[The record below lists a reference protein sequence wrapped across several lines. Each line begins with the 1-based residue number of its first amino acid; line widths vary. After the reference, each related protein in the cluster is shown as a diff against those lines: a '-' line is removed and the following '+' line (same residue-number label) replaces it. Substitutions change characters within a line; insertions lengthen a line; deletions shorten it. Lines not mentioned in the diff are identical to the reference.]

1 MTEKE
6 VKKSLKD
13 MKKFTREVTSSKR
26 KAKAFLIKVGISTP
40 KGNLTKTYK

>member
-1 MTEKE
+1 MNSKE

-13 MKKFTREVTSSKR
+13 MKEFTKEVTSSKR
-26 KAKAFLIKVGISTP
+26 KAKAFLIKVGIATP